1 MKYYWVYLALNIL
14 FCPMQRLLSIS
25 LSWAA
30 VFLFYEVSWDRSLCA
45 FRRGRASPRL
55 LREWFDVTISTLITL
70 LLFGYRL
77 EVTQTTHTQLFQ
89 NTFFCLLNQVGR
101 LGVTCN
107 SLCVVI
113 PLHPLPLEAVW
124 ASAGAAAAPSLG
136 PLLPPLHTAPLLT
149 VLGQFLISHQCNI
162 FPWVFW
168 ILLCSPS
175 HPSFSWLQGDFSKM
189 QLESFLFKI

>member
-1 MKYYWVYLALNIL
+1 MRCHETDLCV
-14 FCPMQRLLSIS
+14 LLEGEGPHPAFSESGLMSPSPLS
-25 LSWAA
+25 L
-30 VFLFYEVSWDRSLCA
+30 
-45 FRRGRASPRL
+45 P
-55 LREWFDVTISTLITL
+55 L

-77 EVTQTTHTQLFQ
+77 EVTQTTPTQLFQ

-136 PLLPPLHTAPLLT
+136 SLFPPLHPAPLLT

-162 FPWVFW
+162 FP
-168 ILLCSPS
+168 
-175 HPSFSWLQGDFSKM
+175 
-189 QLESFLFKI
+189 